1 MRHFS
6 ILFVSAVLFSSALG
20 QIPET
25 GSEICTVENSRFL
38 VGQLA
43 AESRSVREA
52 DKRVNILVRLAD
64 FSWPFDEPT
73 AREYF
78 TEAYGV
84 AGAHFKEKGF
94 ETARPDRAMALTMPK
109 PDLRMTVIKAVA
121 RHDAKW
127 AERLS
132 EEVLKEF
139 EKAAAERSGLNRE
152 REIQEMIG
160 LAGERVEED
169 PAFSLMI
176 FRRLMRY
183 PLEQHWFWALYQ
195 TASKNPQLAA
205 TLYTELLQAYRNQPA
220 RRLLILSAYPF
231 GRERMFGVDRFTIM
245 TTMPTNSTADPMLQR
260 RFLETF
266 FARIATAASNPE
278 ERLRQPE
285 PNRQPDAVYMYSA
298 LLELEPIVISEHP
311 GLIQRFTLAK
321 SQANSL
327 LTDEMR
333 SGMDQRESSNS
344 RMNTSFDELLEQA
357 EEADKEGKLTDNMI
371 ITMVIR
377 QRKTEE
383 QFARLEPWLDKIKED
398 QARKDSTNYFWF
410 TRSKL
415 AITETRFA
423 DATRFSA
430 KVAGAED
437 RAVLAFDLAEKQ
449 MENLSEAAG
458 AYQTLSEVA
467 KIAQSLPDSATKA
480 KILMGLAYQYERFNP
495 GFAMQELSDS
505 VAVINRLQDPDLGST
520 GVMRQIIGK
529 QYSFFTVY
537 TVPGYDLERTYSK
550 LAARDLGL
558 SLSNARA
565 LEDKYLRTIA
575 VLAVTRECAKKPRQ
589 DAADPAV
596 N

>member
-1 MRHFS
+1 MRYLS
-6 ILFVSAVLFSSALG
+6 ILFVTAIMFSAAVG
-20 QIPET
+20 QVPET
-25 GSEICTVENSRFL
+25 GLEVCTVENSRFL

-73 AREYF
+73 ARQYF
-78 TEAYGV
+78 TEAWGV
-84 AGAHFKEKGF
+84 AGAHFKEIGF
-94 ETARPDRAMALTMPK
+94 ETARPSSAMALTMPK

-139 EKAAAERSGLNRE
+139 EKAASERSGFNRE
-152 REIQEMIG
+152 REIQEMIA

-169 PAFSLMI
+169 PAFSMMI

-183 PLEQHWFWALYQ
+183 PLEQHWFWALYH
-195 TASKNPQLAA
+195 TAGKDPSLAA
-205 TLYTELLQAYRNQPA
+205 TLYSELLQNYRTETA

-231 GRERMFGVDRFTIM
+231 GRERMFGIDRFMISSS
-245 TTMPTNSTADPMLQR
+245 MPTSSTADPTLQR
-260 RFLETF
+260 QFLETF
-266 FARIATAASNPE
+266 FARIAAAATNPE

-298 LLELEPIVISEHP
+298 LQEIEPIVISEHP

-333 SGMDQRESSNS
+333 AGTGQRESSNN
-344 RMNTSFDELLEQA
+344 RINTTFDELLAQA
-357 EEADKEGKLTDNMI
+357 EEAEKEGKLTDNMI
-371 ITMVIR
+371 ITLVIR

-383 QFARLEPWLDKIKED
+383 QFARLEPWLDKIKEE

-423 DATRFSA
+423 DAVRFQG
-430 KVAGAED
+430 KVAEAED

-449 MENLSEAAG
+449 LEDLSEAASV
-458 AYQTLSEVA
+458 YQTLGEVA
-467 KIAQSLPDSATKA
+467 KTAQSLPDSATKA
-480 KILMGLAYQYERFNP
+480 KISMGLAYQYERFNP

-520 GVMRQIIGK
+520 AVYRQIVGK

-558 SLSNARA
+558 SLSNARSID
-565 LEDKYLRTIA
+565 DKFLRTIA
-575 VLAVTRECAKKPRQ
+575 VLAVTRECAKKKLAEER
-589 DAADPAV
+589 
-596 N
+596 

>member
-1 MRHFS
+1 MRYLS
-6 ILFVSAVLFSSALG
+6 VLFVSAVLVFSAVG
-20 QIPET
+20 QVPET
-25 GSEICTVENSRFL
+25 GAEVCTVENSRFL

-73 AREYF
+73 ARQYF
-78 TEAYGV
+78 TESWGV
-84 AGAHFKEKGF
+84 ANAHFKEKGF
-94 ETARPDRAMALTMPK
+94 ETARADRAMALTTQK
-109 PDLRMTVIKAVA
+109 PDLRMTVIKAIA

-127 AERLS
+127 AEKLS

-139 EKAAAERSGLNRE
+139 EKAASERSEFNRQ
-152 REIQEMIG
+152 REIQEMIS

-169 PAFSLMI
+169 PAFSMMI

-183 PLEQHWFWALYQ
+183 PLEQHWFWALYH
-195 TASKNPQLAA
+195 TAGKNPSLSA
-205 TLYTELLQAYRNQPA
+205 TLYAELLQNYSNESA

-231 GRERMFGVDRFTIM
+231 GRERMFGIDRFMIM

-266 FARIATAASNPE
+266 FARIAAAATNPE

-333 SGMDQRESSNS
+333 AGMGQREQWNRSAS
-344 RMNTSFDELLEQA
+344 TTFEELLEQA
-357 EEADKEGKLTDNMI
+357 EEAEKEGKLTDNMI

-383 QFARLEPWLDKIKED
+383 QFALLEPWLDKIKEE

-410 TRSKL
+410 TRTKL
-415 AITETRFA
+415 AIEETRFA
-423 DATRFSA
+423 DAVRFQG
-430 KVAGAED
+430 KVAEAED
-437 RAVLAFDLAEKQ
+437 RAVLAFNLAEKQ

-458 AYQTLSEVA
+458 AYQTLGEVA
-467 KIAQSLPDSATKA
+467 KIAGALPDSATKA

-520 GVMRQIIGK
+520 AVYRQIIGK
-529 QYSFFTVY
+529 SYSFFSAY

-558 SLSNARA
+558 SLSNARS
-565 LEDKYLRTIA
+565 LDDKFLRTIA
-575 VLAVTRECAKKPRQ
+575 VLAVTRECAKNKAPEV
-589 DAADPAV
+589 ADV
-596 N
+596 Q

>member
-1 MRHFS
+1 MRYLS
-6 ILFVSAVLFSSALG
+6 VLFVSAVLISSAVG
-20 QIPET
+20 QVPET
-25 GSEICTVENSRFL
+25 GAEVCTVENSRFL

-73 AREYF
+73 ARQYF
-78 TEAYGV
+78 TESWGV
-84 AGAHFKEKGF
+84 ANAHFKEKGF
-94 ETARPDRAMALTMPK
+94 ETARADRAMALTTQK
-109 PDLRMTVIKAVA
+109 PDLRMTVIKAIA

-127 AERLS
+127 AEKLS

-139 EKAAAERSGLNRE
+139 EKAASERSEFNRQ
-152 REIQEMIG
+152 REIQEMIS
-160 LAGERVEED
+160 LAGERVGED
-169 PAFSLMI
+169 PAFSMMI

-183 PLEQHWFWALYQ
+183 PLEQHWFWALYH
-195 TASKNPQLAA
+195 TAGKNPSLSA
-205 TLYTELLQAYRNQPA
+205 TLYSELLQNYRNESA

-231 GRERMFGVDRFTIM
+231 GRERMFGVDRFM
-245 TTMPTNSTADPMLQR
+245 VSSSMPANSTADPILQR

-266 FARIATAASNPE
+266 FARIAAAATNPE

-333 SGMDQRESSNS
+333 AGMGQREQWNRSAS
-344 RMNTSFDELLEQA
+344 TTFEELLEQA
-357 EEADKEGKLTDNMI
+357 EEAEKEGKLTDNMI

-383 QFARLEPWLDKIKED
+383 QFALLEPWLDKIKEE

-410 TRSKL
+410 TRTKL
-415 AITETRFA
+415 AIEETRFA
-423 DATRFSA
+423 DAVRFQG
-430 KVAGAED
+430 KVAEAED
-437 RAVLAFDLAEKQ
+437 RAVLAFNLAEKQ

-458 AYQTLSEVA
+458 AYQTLGEVA
-467 KIAQSLPDSATKA
+467 KIAGALPDSATKA

-520 GVMRQIIGK
+520 AVYRQIIGK
-529 QYSFFTVY
+529 SYSFFSAY

-558 SLSNARA
+558 SLSNARS
-565 LEDKYLRTIA
+565 LDDKFLRTIA
-575 VLAVTRECAKKPRQ
+575 VLAVTRECAKNKAPEV
-589 DAADPAV
+589 ADV
-596 N
+596 Q

>member
-1 MRHFS
+1 MRYLS
-6 ILFVSAVLFSSALG
+6 VLFVSAVLISSAVG
-20 QIPET
+20 QVPET
-25 GSEICTVENSRFL
+25 GAEVCTVENSRFL

-73 AREYF
+73 ARQYF
-78 TEAYGV
+78 TESWGV
-84 AGAHFKEKGF
+84 ANAHFKEKGF
-94 ETARPDRAMALTMPK
+94 ETARADRAMALTTQK
-109 PDLRMTVIKAVA
+109 PDLRMTVIKAIA

-139 EKAAAERSGLNRE
+139 EKAASERSELNRQ
-152 REIQEMIG
+152 REIQEMIS
-160 LAGERVEED
+160 LAGERIEED
-169 PAFSLMI
+169 PAFSMMI

-183 PLEQHWFWALYQ
+183 PLEQHWFWALYH
-195 TASKNPQLAA
+195 TADKNLSLSA
-205 TLYTELLQAYRNQPA
+205 TLYSELLQNYRNESA

-231 GRERMFGVDRFTIM
+231 GRERMFGVDRFMVTSS
-245 TTMPTNSTADPMLQR
+245 MPANSTADPMLQR

-266 FARIATAASNPE
+266 FARIAAAATNPE

-298 LLELEPIVISEHP
+298 LLELEPIIISEHP
-311 GLIQRFTLAK
+311 SLIQRFTLAK

-333 SGMDQRESSNS
+333 AGMGQREQWNRSAS
-344 RMNTSFDELLEQA
+344 TTFEELLEQA
-357 EEADKEGKLTDNMI
+357 EEAEKEGKLTDNMI

-383 QFARLEPWLDKIKED
+383 QFARLEPWLDKIKEE

-410 TRSKL
+410 TRAKL
-415 AITETRFA
+415 AIEETRFA
-423 DATRFSA
+423 DAVRFQG
-430 KVAGAED
+430 KVAEAED

-458 AYQTLSEVA
+458 AYQTLGEVA
-467 KIAQSLPDSATKA
+467 KIAGSLPDSATKA

-505 VAVINRLQDPDLGST
+505 VAVINRLQEPDLGT
-520 GVMRQIIGK
+520 TAVLRQIVGK
-529 QYSFFTVY
+529 QYSFFTVRS
-537 TVPGYDLERTYSK
+537 VPGYDLERTYSK
-550 LAARDLGL
+550 LAARDFGL
-558 SLSNARA
+558 ALSNARS
-565 LEDKYLRTIA
+565 LDDKFLRTIA
-575 VLAVTRECAKKPRQ
+575 VLAVTRECAKKKVTNEQ
-589 DAADPAV
+589 
-596 N
+596 

>member
-1 MRHFS
+1 MRYLS
-6 ILFVSAVLFSSALG
+6 VLFVSAVLISSAVG
-20 QIPET
+20 QVPET
-25 GSEICTVENSRFL
+25 GAEVCTVENSRFL

-73 AREYF
+73 ARQYF
-78 TEAYGV
+78 TESWGV
-84 AGAHFKEKGF
+84 ANAHFKEKGF
-94 ETARPDRAMALTMPK
+94 ETARADRAMALTTQK
-109 PDLRMTVIKAVA
+109 PDLRMTVIKAIA

-139 EKAAAERSGLNRE
+139 EKAASERSELNRQ
-152 REIQEMIG
+152 REIQEMIS
-160 LAGERVEED
+160 LAGERIEED
-169 PAFSLMI
+169 PAFSMMI

-183 PLEQHWFWALYQ
+183 PLEQHWFWALYH
-195 TASKNPQLAA
+195 TADKNLSLSA
-205 TLYTELLQAYRNQPA
+205 TLYSELLQNYRNESA

-231 GRERMFGVDRFTIM
+231 GRERMFGVDRFM
-245 TTMPTNSTADPMLQR
+245 VSSSMPTNSTADSMLQR

-266 FARIATAASNPE
+266 FARIAAAATNPE

-298 LLELEPIVISEHP
+298 LLELEPIVINAHP

-333 SGMDQRESSNS
+333 AGMGQREQWNRSAS
-344 RMNTSFDELLEQA
+344 TTFEELLEQA
-357 EEADKEGKLTDNMI
+357 EEAEKEGKLTDNMI
-371 ITMVIR
+371 ITLVIR

-383 QFARLEPWLDKIKED
+383 QFARLEPWLDKIKEE
-398 QARKDSTNYFWF
+398 QARKDSTSYFWF
-410 TRSKL
+410 TRAKL
-415 AITETRFA
+415 AIEETRFA
-423 DATRFSA
+423 DAVRFQG
-430 KVAGAED
+430 KVAEAED

-458 AYQTLSEVA
+458 AYQTLGEVA
-467 KIAQSLPDSATKA
+467 KIAGSLPDSATKA

-505 VAVINRLQDPDLGST
+505 VAVINRLQEPDLGT
-520 GVMRQIIGK
+520 TAVLRQIVGK
-529 QYSFFTVY
+529 QYSFFTVRS
-537 TVPGYDLERTYSK
+537 VPGYDLERTYSK
-550 LAARDLGL
+550 LAARDFGL
-558 SLSNARA
+558 ALSNARS
-565 LEDKYLRTIA
+565 LDDKFLRTMA
-575 VLAVTRECAKKPRQ
+575 VLAVTRECSKKKVTNEQ
-589 DAADPAV
+589 
-596 N
+596 

>member
-1 MRHFS
+1 MRYLS
-6 ILFVSAVLFSSALG
+6 VLFVSAVLVSSAVG
-20 QIPET
+20 QVPET
-25 GSEICTVENSRFL
+25 GAEVCTVENSRFL

-73 AREYF
+73 ARQYF
-78 TEAYGV
+78 SESWGIAT
-84 AGAHFKEKGF
+84 AHFKEKGL
-94 ETARPDRAMALTMPK
+94 ERVQSGRSSSITRAV
-109 PDLRMTVIKAVA
+109 PDLRIVVVRRVA
-121 RHDAKW
+121 RRDPKW
-127 AERLS
+127 AEKLS
-132 EEVLKEF
+132 DEILKEF
-139 EKAAAERSGLNRE
+139 EKSASERPVVDRD
-152 REIQEMIG
+152 REIYELTG
-160 LAGERVEED
+160 LAGELLEQD
-169 PAFSLMI
+169 PTFSMTV

-183 PLEQHWFWALYQ
+183 PLDNHWFFALYQ
-195 TASKNPQLAA
+195 AADKNPSLAA
-205 TLYTELLQAYRNQPA
+205 TLYSELLVNYRSESA
-220 RRLLILSAYPF
+220 RRLLLLSAYPF
-231 GRERMFGVDRFTIM
+231 GRERIFGIDRFTVM

-266 FARIATAASNPE
+266 FARITAAATNPE

-298 LLELEPIVISEHP
+298 LLELEPIIISEHP

-333 SGMDQRESSNS
+333 AGMDQRESSNS

-383 QFARLEPWLDKIKED
+383 QFALLEPWLDKIKEE

-410 TRSKL
+410 TRAKL

-423 DATRFSA
+423 DAVRFQG
-430 KVAGAED
+430 KVPEAED

-449 MENLSEAAG
+449 MENLSETAG

-467 KIAQSLPDSATKA
+467 KIAGSLPDSATKA

-495 GFAMQELSDS
+495 SFAMQELSDS

-529 QYSFFTVY
+529 SYSFYTVY

-558 SLSNARA
+558 SLSNARS
-565 LEDKYLRTIA
+565 LNDKFLRTIA
-575 VLAVTRECAKKPRQ
+575 VLAVTRECSKKKVTNEQ
-589 DAADPAV
+589 
-596 N
+596 

>member
-1 MRHFS
+1 MRYLS
-6 ILFVSAVLFSSALG
+6 VLFVSAVLISSAVG
-20 QIPET
+20 QVPET
-25 GSEICTVENSRFL
+25 GAEVCTVENSRFL

-73 AREYF
+73 ARQYF
-78 TEAYGV
+78 TESWGV
-84 AGAHFKEKGF
+84 ANAHFKEKGF
-94 ETARPDRAMALTMPK
+94 ETARADRAMALTTQK
-109 PDLRMTVIKAVA
+109 PDLRMTVIKAIA

-139 EKAAAERSGLNRE
+139 EKAASERSELNRQ
-152 REIQEMIG
+152 REIQEMIS
-160 LAGERVEED
+160 LAGERIEED
-169 PAFSLMI
+169 PAFSMMI

-183 PLEQHWFWALYQ
+183 PLEQHWFWALYH
-195 TASKNPQLAA
+195 TADKNLSLSA
-205 TLYTELLQAYRNQPA
+205 TLYSELLQNYRNESA

-266 FARIATAASNPE
+266 FARIAATATNPE
-278 ERLRQPE
+278 ERLRPAE

-298 LLELEPIVISEHP
+298 LLELEPIIISEHP
-311 GLIQRFTLAK
+311 SLIQRFTLAK

-333 SGMDQRESSNS
+333 AGMNQRESSNS
-344 RMNTSFDELLEQA
+344 RMNTSFDELLQQA
-357 EEADKEGKLTDNMI
+357 EDADNEGKLTDNMI
-371 ITMVIR
+371 ITLVIR

-383 QFARLEPWLDKIKED
+383 QFARLEPWLDKIKEE

-410 TRSKL
+410 TRAKL
-415 AITETRFA
+415 AIEETRFA
-423 DATRFSA
+423 DAVRFQG
-430 KVAGAED
+430 KVAEAED

-458 AYQTLSEVA
+458 AYQTLGEVA
-467 KIAQSLPDSATKA
+467 KIAGSLPDSATKA

-505 VAVINRLQDPDLGST
+505 VAVINRLQEPNLGT
-520 GVMRQIIGK
+520 TAVMRQIVGK

-537 TVPGYDLERTYSK
+537 SVPGYDLERTYSK
-550 LAARDLGL
+550 LAARDFGL
-558 SLSNARA
+558 ALSNARS
-565 LEDKYLRTIA
+565 LDDKFLRTMA
-575 VLAVTRECAKKPRQ
+575 VLAVTRECSKKKVMNEQ
-589 DAADPAV
+589 
-596 N
+596 

>member
-1 MRHFS
+1 MRYLSF
-6 ILFVSAVLFSSALG
+6 LFVSAFAFSSVFG
-20 QIPET
+20 QTPET
-25 GSEICTVENSRFL
+25 GSEVCTVENSRFL

-43 AESRSVREA
+43 AEGRSVREA

-73 AREYF
+73 ARQYF
-78 TEAYGV
+78 TESWGV
-84 AGAHFKEKGF
+84 ANAHFKEKGF
-94 ETARPDRAMALTMPK
+94 ETARADRAMALTMPK
-109 PDLRMTVIKAVA
+109 PDLRMTVIKAIA

-139 EKAAAERSGLNRE
+139 EKAASERSGFNRE
-152 REIQEMIG
+152 REIQEMIS
-160 LAGERVEED
+160 LAGERVGED
-169 PAFSLMI
+169 PAFSMMI
-176 FRRLMRY
+176 YRRLMRY
-183 PLEQHWFWALYQ
+183 PLEQHWFWALYH
-195 TASKNPQLAA
+195 TAGKNPSLSA
-205 TLYTELLQAYRNQPA
+205 TLYSELLQNYRNESA

-231 GRERMFGVDRFTIM
+231 GRERMFGVDRFM
-245 TTMPTNSTADPMLQR
+245 VSSSMPANSTADPILQR

-266 FARIATAASNPE
+266 FARIAAAATNPE

-333 SGMDQRESSNS
+333 AGMGQREQWNRSAS
-344 RMNTSFDELLEQA
+344 TTFEELLEQA
-357 EEADKEGKLTDNMI
+357 EEAEKEGKLTDNMI

-383 QFARLEPWLDKIKED
+383 QFALLEPWLDKIKEE

-410 TRSKL
+410 TRTKL
-415 AITETRFA
+415 AIEETRFA
-423 DATRFSA
+423 DAVRFQG
-430 KVAGAED
+430 KVAEAED
-437 RAVLAFDLAEKQ
+437 RAVLAFNLAEKQ

-458 AYQTLSEVA
+458 AYQTLGEVA
-467 KIAQSLPDSATKA
+467 KIAGALPDSATKA

-520 GVMRQIIGK
+520 AVYRQIIGK
-529 QYSFFTVY
+529 SYSFFSAY

-558 SLSNARA
+558 SLSNARS
-565 LEDKYLRTIA
+565 LDDKFLRTIA
-575 VLAVTRECAKKPRQ
+575 VLAVTRECAKNKAPEV
-589 DAADPAV
+589 ADV
-596 N
+596 Q